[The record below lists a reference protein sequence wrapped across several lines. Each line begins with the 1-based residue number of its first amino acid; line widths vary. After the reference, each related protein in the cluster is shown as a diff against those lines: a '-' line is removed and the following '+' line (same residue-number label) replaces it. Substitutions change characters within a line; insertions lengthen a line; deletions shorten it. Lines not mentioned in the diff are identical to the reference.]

1 MTIKIKNEG
10 LMMRAM
16 LILGYGFWY
25 FLFVF
30 VLYQLISLILGEYF
44 GLLFVIVA
52 IYYFY
57 HWFFKKDDDSDNAL

>member
-1 MTIKIKNEG
+1 
-10 LMMRAM
+10 M

-30 VLYQLISLILGEYF
+30 AIYQLISLILGEYF